1 MLFDHLVGASKGSRR
16 NAQAK
21 IFGRLEIDHKLEL
34 RRLQNR
40 HFCRV
45 RSFQNLSNVLTG
57 LAVHPADAWAIAQE
71 RANSR
76 ELPEQS
82 LRPEACGDWR
92 MRQSAR
98 ADRAGSG
105 LSPVMHASALATQQL
120 FERRIDFASVRGIQR
135 YGFKTQFLCP
145 SLRVRLFNFDI
156 GVGGIY

>member
-71 RANSR
+71 RANSC
-76 ELPEQS
+76 ELPDKAYNGK
-82 LRPEACGDWR
+82 LVP
-92 MRQSAR
+92 
-98 ADRAGSG
+98 
-105 LSPVMHASALATQQL
+105 
-120 FERRIDFASVRGIQR
+120 
-135 YGFKTQFLCP
+135 
-145 SLRVRLFNFDI
+145 I
-156 GVGGIY
+156 GE